1 MQFEVQITYR
11 LIIPEEYLLLQVPV
25 FDKVIGSPQAAAS
38 SGVKCGVKCE
48 VKCEVKCV
56 AGTEESLL
64 SNEGKHG
71 IIAWYN
77 I

>member
-1 MQFEVQITYR
+1 MQITYR

-48 VKCEVKCV
+48 VKCV

>member
-48 VKCEVKCV
+48 VKCV